1 MANLFLNSGNQ
12 NAIISNPMGA
22 YGAGGVESIFI
33 AANNTGVV
41 VDQNVERVDLSAA
54 SSAFTF
60 QQAGNTLKI
69 YSNNVLTAT
78 IPIQDDDNGTQ
89 IVFTDGSVA
98 ATLSSNVLSLGG
110 ATVPATNAAGVT
122 PTIID
127 NNVTSVSTGS
137 TPLTGTAP
145 GMYLD
150 SGDANI
156 IISNPMNI
164 YGQAGT
170 ESVLIA
176 ADTTGVF
183 VDQNVERVD
192 FSAASSAFTFQQAGN
207 TLKMYLNNVLTATI
221 PIQDG
226 DNGTQLVFTNG
237 SVATIFSSGA
247 ISLGGTTVPVIAAAA
262 VTPTDIDS
270 TVTSGSTPPITGV
283 VMDGYVAGATVFAD
297 ANGDGVYN
305 AGYEDEDGNWVN
317 GEATGTT
324 DAQGNFEL
332 STFDEDGN
340 PTQSGGSLFAT
351 GGKDISTGLAFEGTF
366 TAPAGSTTVS
376 PLTSLVDQVMKS
388 GEYTPEAAK
397 NLVSTA
403 LGLDNNIDLLNF
415 DPNTATNASQAI
427 PTQAAAVQVANMMNQ
442 AAAMLAGAGVGDEM
456 TGATSATR
464 ALAELMI
471 NAALDPTTSKLDLS
485 STDTMQT
492 FLTSSANK
500 AGGAI
505 ADEVIVNVATATG
518 NINKEMAKV
527 ATDALSAGAGIND
540 TFTSLAHNQLAA
552 EDIEILIG
560 LNDSGNAADRTAG
573 TAFTEAVAI
582 IAANDDTPDTPDTPG
597 GGGGGG
603 GATAPTTLTNT
614 AEYLTEYL
622 ESNPYAGSDINVTVT
637 DTATIAQLTT
647 IDAGNGAGTI
657 TYNLTNVGAGDDV
670 TGTIK
675 VTVADADNT
684 DTISKLDTALDFV
697 NTFTTGVDGTT
708 GTGELLQF
716 SNDDL
721 NALLIFVKGAAD
733 AAGDDNLTTLI
744 NYVNDAGNSSAF
756 LKALVTTGAL
766 LTFVDKIA
774 ASNTSFTFSL
784 NNAKETT
791 FLFNTSDNTLSFDE
805 DGTDTVA
812 AIPIM
817 TLSTNT
823 DWTSVSGD
831 QWIVGD
837 SNVAPVVALEAEPT
851 FLFDTSTNTLSFDE
865 DGTGPDLAESIVVLT
880 GITELAGV
888 DFTFNT

>member
-221 PIQDG
+221 PIQDD

-500 AGGAI
+500 AGG
-505 ADEVIVNVATATG
+505 
-518 NINKEMAKV
+518 
-527 ATDALSAGAGIND
+527 
-540 TFTSLAHNQLAA
+540 
-552 EDIEILIG
+552 
-560 LNDSGNAADRTAG
+560 
-573 TAFTEAVAI
+573 
-582 IAANDDTPDTPDTPG
+582 
-597 GGGGGG
+597 
-603 GATAPTTLTNT
+603 
-614 AEYLTEYL
+614 
-622 ESNPYAGSDINVTVT
+622 
-637 DTATIAQLTT
+637 
-647 IDAGNGAGTI
+647 
-657 TYNLTNVGAGDDV
+657 
-670 TGTIK
+670 
-675 VTVADADNT
+675 
-684 DTISKLDTALDFV
+684 
-697 NTFTTGVDGTT
+697 
-708 GTGELLQF
+708 LL
-716 SNDDL
+716 L
-721 NALLIFVKGAAD
+721 MRL
-733 AAGDDNLTTLI
+733 
-744 NYVNDAGNSSAF
+744 
-756 LKALVTTGAL
+756 
-766 LTFVDKIA
+766 
-774 ASNTSFTFSL
+774 
-784 NNAKETT
+784 
-791 FLFNTSDNTLSFDE
+791 
-805 DGTDTVA
+805 
-812 AIPIM
+812 
-817 TLSTNT
+817 
-823 DWTSVSGD
+823 
-831 QWIVGD
+831 
-837 SNVAPVVALEAEPT
+837 
-851 FLFDTSTNTLSFDE
+851 
-865 DGTGPDLAESIVVLT
+865 
-880 GITELAGV
+880 
-888 DFTFNT
+888 